1 MRQDPSRHLSGIADV
16 RRVIREDLDEI
27 AEVLSRWDVPLSPE
41 ERADLR
47 GAGLVAQAIVG
58 LHGAKVHLMVE
69 VVSTPSIEDLDRVER
84 RARIFTARNRRAIPI
99 LLSLER
105 PGHDLVAEA
114 QRRGIEIAV
123 DD

>member
-1 MRQDPSRHLSGIADV
+1 
-16 RRVIREDLDEI
+16 
-27 AEVLSRWDVPLSPE
+27 
-41 ERADLR
+41 
-47 GAGLVAQAIVG
+47 
-58 LHGAKVHLMVE
+58 MVE